1 MRFLA
6 DQGISPL
13 LVAGLKA
20 AGHDAVHVRELGMS
34 SAADPQILS
43 RAAVD
48 QRILITEDTDF
59 GGLLILSGATSPTV
73 ILFREST
80 GRTTVRLR
88 LLGEALAR
96 AELDLIQGAL
106 VVIEDATIRVRR
118 LRAPGT

>member
-13 LVAGLKA
+13 LVDALNA

-34 SAADPQILS
+34 SAPDPQILS
-43 RAAVD
+43 LASIE

-59 GGLLILSGATSPTV
+59 GGLLILSGATTPSV

-88 LLGEALAR
+88 LLSEALSC
-96 AELDLIQGAL
+96 AELDLMQGAL
-106 VVIEDATIRVRR
+106 VVIEDAAIRVRR
-118 LRAPGT
+118 LRTSGI